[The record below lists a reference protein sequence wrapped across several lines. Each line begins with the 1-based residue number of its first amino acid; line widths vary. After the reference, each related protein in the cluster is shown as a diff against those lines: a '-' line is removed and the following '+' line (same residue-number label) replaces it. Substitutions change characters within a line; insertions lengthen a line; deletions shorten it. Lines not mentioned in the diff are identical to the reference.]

1 MLMLL
6 YGHGDKLTCFPS
18 KQELVDAEAG
28 DGIETLAQ
36 NMPNNIELKNSN
48 DVFSFPGGTAVED
61 ELVIVFPDGRV
72 FSHAGALMNDLYLEF
87 KQYEMAKFKQIV

>member
-1 MLMLL
+1 MLVTID
-6 YGHGDKLTCFPS
+6 GDKLTCVPS
-18 KQELVDAEAG
+18 TQELVDAEAG

-48 DVFSFPGGTAVED
+48 EVFSFPGGTAAED